1 VRPVFKEEDDT
12 WSIYATW
19 YDTDDRDDA
28 EGGGAIGWTE
38 DEVPEWTGL
47 RSEAQE
53 LDIIQRYNDGTLP
66 SGLMPEHPHSYT

>member
-1 VRPVFKEEDDT
+1 MEEDGT

-28 EGGGAIGWTE
+28 EGGPIGWTE

-47 RSEAQE
+47 RSEAQA
-53 LDIIQRYNDGTLP
+53 LAIIQRYNDGTLP
-66 SGLMPEHPHSYT
+66 PRLMPEHPHRYT